1 MTKGAVVFHKVELQ
15 KISKSE
21 RMTHNGSRP
30 KVLLVSVRS
39 LDEALTQ
46 AILADSIAACVD
58 LVVAGHE
65 SHKDAFGDVTFVALP
80 EDKLA
85 NMHSALVDAVKKHN
99 PQLILAPRTLYLE
112 AYCLSEAFSLP
123 IAFLCRVPVA
133 PTASYMDPLWRA
145 SCCRLP
151 IGFLNRASF
160 QAVPFAVHNILK
172 QHAPLV
178 DSFRKLLALPPV
190 TSRLG
195 LLGQVYL
202 KNVPSLCL
210 WSPTLV
216 PVHDLPSVF
225 EVVGPSLPPSAVCS
239 GPTKKF
245 CTEVS

>member
-1 MTKGAVVFHKVELQ
+1 
-15 KISKSE
+15 
-21 RMTHNGSRP
+21 MTHNCSRP
-30 KVLLVSVRS
+30 TVLLVSVRS

-46 AILADSIAACVD
+46 SILADSIIGCADV
-58 LVVAGHE
+58 VVAGHE
-65 SHKDAFGDVTFVALP
+65 SHKDAFGDVTFVVLP
-80 EDKLA
+80 EDKLT
-85 NMHSALVDAVKKHN
+85 NMHSALVDAVKKHD
-99 PQLILAPRTLYLE
+99 PQLIVAPRTLYLE
-112 AYCLSEAFSLP
+112 AYCLSEAFSVP

-133 PTASYMDPLWRA
+133 PTASYLDPLWRA
-145 SCCRLP
+145 SSSTLP

-216 PVHDLPSVF
+216 PVPDLPSAF
-225 EVVGPSLPPSAVCS
+225 EVVGPSLPPFAECS
-239 GPTKKF
+239 EPTKRF